1 MALNAD
7 FSNDV
12 DAYQMSF
19 AFRFCSWHIGSQCIW
34 YSSGISFGR
43 YACRWLF
50 VCLLAKLSICK
61 FLSFLIAPIFT
72 LECWV
77 CILHM
82 ISGCYLSDASVIKLV
97 VLLLKFPS
105 LLVSVV
111 VFEYCVFRPMFWQV
125 PWTCS
130 RWCRLFQYGP
140 YDCFYVLLHLIIM
153 MAMTATTVMMI
164 MLMMLTMC
172 VILAS
177 AFCHYVF
184 NAFWNALWLR
194 GECFAPLCYRL
205 LDCSVAS
212 CSPSWLQ
219 SRLT

>member
-1 MALNAD
+1 MLGDWCIHAFIQIALNAD

-19 AFRFCSWHIGSQCIW
+19 AFRFCSWYIGSQCIG
-34 YSSGISFGR
+34 YSSGISFGT
-43 YACRWLF
+43 YVCRWLF

-82 ISGCYLSDASVIKLV
+82 ISGCYLSDASVIKLI

-130 RWCRLFQYGP
+130 RWCRLF
-140 YDCFYVLLHLIIM
+140 FFS
-153 MAMTATTVMMI
+153 TVHMI
-164 MLMMLTMC
+164 
-172 VILAS
+172 
-177 AFCHYVF
+177 AFMFFCI
-184 NAFWNALWLR
+184 W
-194 GECFAPLCYRL
+194 
-205 LDCSVAS
+205 
-212 CSPSWLQ
+212 
-219 SRLT
+219 